1 MADDYGTVPND
12 VFTDERLY
20 DASLATIA
28 GYVLVMHQTD
38 DYGHFEGHPRV
49 FARAVGAMPEEV
61 EQLFDELARR
71 GMVEFYAA
79 PGRGGVERR
88 VGRVIGFYSYQG
100 HPDRVAV
107 EQKRGASRYPL
118 EDGTYV
124 PSRRQRGIDRGI
136 DRGSERGTNVA
147 PRGSERGNQRGKD
160 AAGRGIDRGIDR
172 GSERGTNVAPRGSER
187 GNQRGSRARS
197 AQHSTAQHRGDPEGS
212 PSVHGDPALA
222 APLPALTAREAQHE
236 EQGEAT
242 ARYVEP
248 FVVAPLPPPR
258 PTPAELRS
266 AERERTEQARR
277 EVEAMVASEARA

>member
-12 VFTDERLY
+12 VFVDERLY
-20 DASLATIA
+20 DASLATIS
-28 GYVLVMHQTD
+28 GFTLVMHQTD

-100 HPDRVAV
+100 HPDRVAI

-118 EDGTYV
+118 EDGSYIA
-124 PSRRQRGIDRGI
+124 SRRLRGKQRGTNVEAPDTERGKQRGNTRGSQRGE
-136 DRGSERGTNVA
+136 DVEVRGSERGSERGKQRGTNVA
-147 PRGSERGNQRGKD
+147 PRGSERG
-160 AAGRGIDRGIDR
+160 
-172 GSERGTNVAPRGSER
+172 S
-187 GNQRGSRARS
+187 QRGSRARS

-212 PSVHGDPALA
+212 PSVHADLAIA
-222 APLPALTAREAQHE
+222 APLPALEAREAQHE

-258 PTPAELRS
+258 PTPAELWS

>member
-79 PGRGGVERR
+79 PGRGSVERR

-147 PRGSERGNQRGKD
+147 PRGSERGNQRG
-160 AAGRGIDRGIDR
+160 
-172 GSERGTNVAPRGSER
+172 
-187 GNQRGSRARS
+187 SRARS
-197 AQHSTAQHRGDPEGS
+197 AQHSTAQRGP
-212 PSVHGDPALA
+212 
-222 APLPALTAREAQHE
+222 
-236 EQGEAT
+236 
-242 ARYVEP
+242 
-248 FVVAPLPPPR
+248 
-258 PTPAELRS
+258 
-266 AERERTEQARR
+266 
-277 EVEAMVASEARA
+277 

>member
-28 GYVLVMHQTD
+28 GFTLVMHQTD

-61 EQLFDELARR
+61 EQLFEELKGR

-118 EDGTYV
+118 EDGTYI
-124 PSRRQRGIDRGI
+124 PSRRQRGIDRGNQRGT
-136 DRGSERGTNVA
+136 DRGSVRGN
-147 PRGSERGNQRGKD
+147 PRGED
-160 AAGRGIDRGIDR
+160 VAARGID
-172 GSERGTNVAPRGSER
+172 R

-212 PSVHGDPALA
+212 PPGHVDLASAAPPPALD
-222 APLPALTAREAQHE
+222 AREAQHE
-236 EQGEAT
+236 DRGGLEAAT
-242 ARYVEP
+242 PAGYVEP
-248 FVVAPLPPPR
+248 FVMAPLPHPR
-258 PTPAELRS
+258 PTTAELRAAE
-266 AERERTEQARR
+266 AERLAEVRR
-277 EVEAMVASEARA
+277 SVDTMVAAELTSARARGSA